1 MLAHT
6 VPHMLSGSH
15 LDSHPFF
22 WGGAYFGSAILKL
35 IYQQDRKKPKRAV
48 WVEESEKPEEEK
60 CFSAADIRP
69 QMLQLQIE
77 GKEKTP

>member
-6 VPHMLSGSH
+6 IPHMLSGSH

-22 WGGAYFGSAILKL
+22 LAYFESAILKL

-48 WVEESEKPEEEK
+48 WVEESQEPENQK
-60 CFSAADIRP
+60 FFSAADIRP

-77 GKEKTP
+77 EEKKKTP